1 MPAAPAAA
9 DLPLLYNMNT
19 LRIAYFAL
27 LLTLMGGLAQAQN
40 TDAKEINRK
49 DAKGKPDGLWYVSVG
64 GVRGEPTTNTLG
76 SYDHG
81 EKTGTWY
88 VSNERGDMISIEN
101 YKHNVKDGEAQYF
114 ENGRLT
120 ALGHY
125 RGLNP
130 AVPMD
135 TFMLTDVITG
145 EEKLM
150 VIPTE
155 RGSVR
160 HGTWRFYDD
169 VSGRL
174 IREEQYQMDQ
184 LIFSHEFRFS
194 PVDSTY
200 YEQRNRRLPHNGG
213 KYNGRVATP
222 KNPTKSFLGN

>member
-1 MPAAPAAA
+1 MMHLR
-9 DLPLLYNMNT
+9 LPSIL
-19 LRIAYFAL
+19 FAL
-27 LLTLMGGLAQAQN
+27 LAFTAGSAFAQTAEK
-40 TDAKEINRK
+40 KEINRT
-49 DAKGKPDGLWYVSVG
+49 DASGKPDGLWYLTTG
-64 GVRGEPTTNTLG
+64 GVRGEPATNTLG
-76 SYDHG
+76 NYDHG

-101 YKHNVKDGEAQYF
+101 YKHDVKDGEVQYF

-130 AVPMD
+130 NVPMD
-135 TFMLTDVITG
+135 TFMLTDVATG
-145 EEKLM
+145 EDRLM
-150 VIPTE
+150 ITPTE

-169 VSGRL
+169 MTGRL
-174 IREEQYQMDQ
+174 IREEQYQMDE
-184 LIFSHEFRFS
+184 LISTHEFPFS
-194 PVDSTY
+194 VSDSNY
-200 YEQRNRRLPHNGG
+200 YQQRNSRLPHNGG

>member
-1 MPAAPAAA
+1 MRPS
-9 DLPLLYNMNT
+9 LLI
-19 LRIAYFAL
+19 LCIL
-27 LLTLMGGLAQAQN
+27 LLLNGSWSALAQS
-40 TDAKEINRK
+40 TETKEINRT
-49 DAKGKPDGLWYVSVG
+49 DANGKPDGLWYLSTE
-64 GVRGEPTTNTLG
+64 GVRGEAAINTLG

-88 VSNERGDMISIEN
+88 VSNERGDLISIEN

-130 AVPMD
+130 RVPMD

-150 VIPTE
+150 IIPTE

-169 VSGRL
+169 MSGRL
-174 IREEQYQMDQ
+174 VREEQYQMDE
-184 LIFSHEFRFS
+184 LILSHEFKFS
-194 PVDSTY
+194 TNDSNY
-200 YEQRNRRLPHNGG
+200 YEQRNRKLPHNGG
-213 KYNGRVATP
+213 RYKGRIASP
-222 KNPTKSFLGN
+222 KHPTKSFLDN